1 MNNLEFLT
9 GEKFKDQPIPGSKSY
24 FFNNRME
31 KNKYESNL
39 TDEEVLNLKKYLPR
53 KFDRF
58 NTNKNP
64 DQVLHD
70 LGWNYDESIGKFYNQ
85 KYQNNDNSNILFD
98 CAVKTHNGKRYL
110 VPLSKQGHLD
120 EHGLTWRYKKV
131 SSLWYLERNEPIDF
145 WNTRR
150 GKRMSKYIEYRK
162 RRAKRQQ
169 MYSK

>member
-39 TDEEVLNLKKYLPR
+39 TDEEVLNLKKYLPI

-98 CAVKTHNGKRYL
+98 CAVKTHNRLISGVL
-110 VPLSKQGHLD
+110 VGEKECQ
-120 EHGLTWRYKKV
+120 
-131 SSLWYLERNEPIDF
+131 
-145 WNTRR
+145 NTLN
-150 GKRMSKYIEYRK
+150 IENVEQNVNKCIPNKCYFK
-162 RRAKRQQ
+162 
-169 MYSK
+169 S